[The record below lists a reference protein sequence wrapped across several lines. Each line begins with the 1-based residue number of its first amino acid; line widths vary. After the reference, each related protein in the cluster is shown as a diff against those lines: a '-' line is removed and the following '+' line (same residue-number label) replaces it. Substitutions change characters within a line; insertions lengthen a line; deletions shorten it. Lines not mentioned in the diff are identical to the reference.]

1 MYQSLFKDMIFNM
14 EEIYKNYSQISNCSK
29 DYPNQDQLHHYYEL
43 EMRKF
48 NHTNDIEIL
57 EVGFGN
63 GSFINW
69 CKIKNYKIS
78 GYELDKNF
86 YENAKSKFDNIYI
99 GNENEVSKIIGKKF
113 DLIVGFDVIEHVKKK
128 ELVNFLNDLKNS
140 LNKNGKIL
148 IRFPNGSSVAGLEYF
163 NADLTHYSF
172 LNKGSLK
179 MLCDVVG
186 LNLVSCENMA
196 RVKKFN
202 SLKGK
207 LFGRLG
213 YLIRDIIELFN
224 GYLYHNERLP
234 LDPNLV
240 AVLEKQE
247 NNNV

>member
-1 MYQSLFKDMIFNM
+1 MFNYM
-14 EEIYKNYSQISNCSK
+14 EEIYKNYSKISNCSK
-29 DYPNQDQLHHYYEL
+29 DYSNINQLHHYYEL
-43 EMRKF
+43 EMKRFQKI
-48 NHTNDIEIL
+48 NNLKIL

-69 CKIKNYKIS
+69 CESQKYNIF
-78 GYELDKNF
+78 GYEIDKNF
-86 YENAKSKFDNIYI
+86 YESAKKKYKNIYFGERNSI
-99 GNENEVSKIIGKKF
+99 RKTINERF
-113 DLIVGFDVIEHVKKK
+113 DLIVLFDVIEHVKKND
-128 ELVNFLNDLKNS
+128 LINFLSDIKEALDI
-140 LNKNGKIL
+140 NGKIL
-148 IRFPNGSSVAGLEYF
+148 LRFPNGSSLAGLEYF

-186 LNLVSCENMA
+186 LNLINCENMA

-207 LFGRLG
+207 LFGRLS
-213 YLIRDIIELFN
+213 YLLRDFIEFFR
-224 GYLYHNERLP
+224 GYLYHNEKIP

-240 AVLEKQE
+240 AILERQE

>member
-1 MYQSLFKDMIFNM
+1 MFNYM
-14 EEIYKNYSQISNCSK
+14 EEIYKNYSKISNCSK
-29 DYPNQDQLHHYYEL
+29 DYSNINQLHHYYEL
-43 EMRKF
+43 EMKRFQKI
-48 NHTNDIEIL
+48 NNLKIL

-69 CKIKNYKIS
+69 CESQKYNIF
-78 GYELDKNF
+78 GYEIDKNF
-86 YENAKSKFDNIYI
+86 YESAKKKYKNIYFGERNSI
-99 GNENEVSKIIGKKF
+99 RKTINERF
-113 DLIVGFDVIEHVKKK
+113 DLIVLFDVIEHVKKND
-128 ELVNFLNDLKNS
+128 LINFLSDIKEALDI
-140 LNKNGKIL
+140 NGKIL
-148 IRFPNGSSVAGLEYF
+148 LRFPNGSSLAGLEYF

-186 LNLVSCENMA
+186 LNLINCENMA

-207 LFGRLG
+207 LFGRLN
-213 YLIRDIIELFN
+213 YLLRDFIEFFR
-224 GYLYHNERLP
+224 GYLYHNEKIP

-240 AVLEKQE
+240 AILERQE

>member
-1 MYQSLFKDMIFNM
+1 M
-14 EEIYKNYSQISNCSK
+14 EEIYKNYSKISNCSK
-29 DYPNQDQLHHYYEL
+29 DYSNINQLHHYYEL
-43 EMRKF
+43 EMKRFQKI
-48 NHTNDIEIL
+48 NNLKIL

-69 CKIKNYKIS
+69 CESQKYNIF
-78 GYELDKNF
+78 GYEIDKNF
-86 YENAKSKFDNIYI
+86 YESAKKKYKNIYFGERNSI
-99 GNENEVSKIIGKKF
+99 RKTINERF
-113 DLIVGFDVIEHVKKK
+113 DLIVLFDVIEHVKKND
-128 ELVNFLNDLKNS
+128 LINFLSDIKEALDI
-140 LNKNGKIL
+140 NGKIL
-148 IRFPNGSSVAGLEYF
+148 LRFPNGSSLAGLEYF

-186 LNLVSCENMA
+186 LNLINCENMA

-207 LFGRLG
+207 LFGRLS
-213 YLIRDIIELFN
+213 YLLRDFIEFFR
-224 GYLYHNERLP
+224 GYLYHNEKIP

-240 AVLEKQE
+240 AILERQE